1 MVFTQQFRYDVI
13 LGESAPFSEVAA
25 FVDRARAAGAT
36 ADTPV
41 QAVPVAQDDSII
53 DYLSIELDA
62 HTASSGGDAIVNVHI
77 NVIRQLRDLLDQ
89 LRTSEGDAIASARS
103 PGLTPSWRTW
113 PTDTTSATTSI
124 GTSRSSTGLMVAS

>member
-1 MVFTQQFRYDVI
+1 MGFTQQLGCDVI

-53 DYLSIELDA
+53 DYLGIELDV
-62 HTASSGGDAIVNVHI
+62 HVDTPDGDAIVNVHI

-89 LRTSEGDAIASARS
+89 LRTSDGDVRDRIGEIAQANAVLANLAD
-103 PGLTPSWRTW
+103 GHDVGDHIDW
-113 PTDTTSATTSI
+113 D
-124 GTSRSSTGLMVAS
+124 

>member
-1 MVFTQQFRYDVI
+1 MGFTQQLGCDVI

-53 DYLSIELDA
+53 DYLGIELDA
-62 HTASSGGDAIVNVHI
+62 HVDTPDGDAIVNVHI

-89 LRTSEGDAIASARS
+89 LRTSDGDVRDRIGEIAQANAVLANLAD
-103 PGLTPSWRTW
+103 GHDVGDHIDW
-113 PTDTTSATTSI
+113 D
-124 GTSRSSTGLMVAS
+124 

>member
-53 DYLSIELDA
+53 DYLGIELDA
-62 HTASSGGDAIVNVHI
+62 HTASSGGDVIVNVHI

-89 LRTSEGDAIASARS
+89 LRTSEGDVLNRIGEIARANAVLADLADGRDV
-103 PGLTPSWRTW
+103 GDHIDW
-113 PTDTTSATTSI
+113 D
-124 GTSRSSTGLMVAS
+124 